1 LITTSRS
8 DEVSITTCPDGTI
21 AYGRFMVDR
30 GTIAEAA
37 ATVANRLDDTLGD
50 TTRSIQELL
59 VGEISELSG
68 DQQLVQLLRDT
79 VAVNVDAFFSSIR
92 HGIPVRNLEP
102 ATAALEYARRLA
114 QREVSVDAL
123 VRAYR
128 LGHRAALHVV
138 LDEIRASN
146 MDPALRLDVYELMAA
161 VSFEYIDWIS
171 QRVVAAYQEERERW
185 LEKRNSLR
193 TLQVRELL
201 SKSML
206 SKSDMDIDAMT
217 TAIRYPL
224 RRTHLALVVWCD
236 ETRGDLAAMETLVLK
251 LSDSIGAQ
259 DPLFVS
265 VDRVTGW
272 AWLPVPGGTP
282 DAVARVRACAEA
294 AADAPNAP
302 HVAVGDPLP
311 GVEGFRRSHQQ
322 ALDIRVVAMA
332 AGSNARRVNAFSD
345 PGLSVAALL
354 GGNVDTAAAWVGEV
368 LGPLAAATEG
378 DERLRETLRVFLRAG
393 SSNKAAA
400 DELHLH
406 VNSVKYRVQ
415 RAVERRARPITDDRL
430 EVEVALLL
438 CHWFGPEVLSGPQ

>member
-1 LITTSRS
+1 MR
-8 DEVSITTCPDGTI
+8 TCPGGTI
-21 AYGRFMVDR
+21 AYGLFMVDR
-30 GTIAEAA
+30 TVAQAA
-37 ATVANRLDDTLGD
+37 ATVASRLDDMLGD

-59 VGEISELSG
+59 VTEISELSG
-68 DQQLVQLLRDT
+68 DQQLLQLLRDT

-128 LGHRAALHVV
+128 IGHQAALNVA
-138 LDEIRASN
+138 LEEIRASN
-146 MDPALRLDVYELMAA
+146 LDPKLRLDVFELMAS

-171 QRVVAAYQEERERW
+171 QRVVAAYQDERERW

-201 SKSML
+201 SKSPL
-206 SKSDMDIDAMT
+206 SKADADIDAMT

-224 RRTHLALVVWCD
+224 RRTHLAVVVWCE
-236 ETRGDLAAMETLVLK
+236 ETHRDCLAAMEKLVRK
-251 LSDSIGAQ
+251 LAKSIGVSVGAREE
-259 DPLFVS
+259 PLFVS
-265 VDRVTGW
+265 VDRLTGW
-272 AWLPVPGGTP
+272 AWIPVPTDGAST
-282 DAVARVRACAEA
+282 AMATVRACAQA
-294 AADAPNAP
+294 AADEAPDAP
-302 HVAVGDPLP
+302 RVAIGDPLP

-322 ALDIRVVAMA
+322 ALDIQVVAAA
-332 AGSNARRVNAFSD
+332 AGSNACRVNAFSD

-354 GGNVDTAAAWVGEV
+354 GGNVDRAAAWVGEV
-368 LGPLAAATEG
+368 LGPLAGATEG

-415 RAVERRARPITDDRL
+415 RAVDRRARPITDDRL

-438 CHWFGPEVLSGPQ
+438 CHWFGAAVLTPV

>member
-1 LITTSRS
+1 
-8 DEVSITTCPDGTI
+8 
-21 AYGRFMVDR
+21 
-30 GTIAEAA
+30 
-37 ATVANRLDDTLGD
+37 
-50 TTRSIQELL
+50 LL
-59 VGEISELSG
+59 VTEISELSG
-68 DQQLVQLLRDT
+68 DQQLLQLLRDT

-92 HGIPVRNLEP
+92 HRIPVRKLEP

-128 LGHRAALHVV
+128 LGHHAALNVV

-146 MDPALRLDVYELMAA
+146 MDPKLRLDVYELMAA

-185 LEKRNSLR
+185 LEKRNNLR

-206 SKSDMDIDAMT
+206 SKSDVDIDAMT

-224 RRTHLALVVWCD
+224 RRTHLALVVWCE
-236 ETRGDLAAMETLVLK
+236 ETHRDGLAAMERLVRK
-251 LSDSIGAQ
+251 LADSIGARE

-272 AWLPVPGGTP
+272 AWLPVAAGSASN
-282 DAVARVRACAEA
+282 AVARVRACAEA
-294 AADAPNAP
+294 AVDAP
-302 HVAVGDPLP
+302 HIAVGDPLR

-322 ALDIRVVAMA
+322 ALDIQVVAMA

-354 GGNVDTAAAWVGEV
+354 GGNVDGAAAWVGEV
-368 LGPLAAATEG
+368 LGPLASATEG

-400 DELHLH
+400 DQLHLH

-415 RAVERRARPITDDRL
+415 RAVERRTRPIIDDRL

-438 CHWFGPEVLSGPQ
+438 CQWFGPAVLG

>member
-1 LITTSRS
+1 MR
-8 DEVSITTCPDGTI
+8 TCPRGTVTD
-21 AYGRFMVDR
+21 YGLFMVDR
-30 GTIAEAA
+30 TVAQAA
-37 ATVANRLDDTLGD
+37 ATVAGRLDDKLAA

-59 VGEISELSG
+59 VKEISELSG
-68 DQQLVQLLRDT
+68 DQQLLQLLRDT

-114 QREVSVDAL
+114 QREVSADAL

-128 LGHRAALHVV
+128 LGHQAALNVA
-138 LDEIRASN
+138 LEEIRASN
-146 MDPALRLDVYELMAA
+146 LDPKLRLDVFELMAA

-171 QRVVAAYQEERERW
+171 QRVVATYQEERERW

-193 TLQVRELL
+193 ILQVRELL
-201 SKSML
+201 AKSPV
-206 SKSDMDIDAMT
+206 SDVDIDATT

-224 RRTHLALVVWCD
+224 RRTHLAVVLWCE
-236 ETRGDLAAMETLVLK
+236 ETQRDGLAAMEKLVRK
-251 LSDSIGAQ
+251 LSKSAGAR
-259 DPLFVS
+259 DEPLFVS

-272 AWLPVPGGTP
+272 AWIPVPP
-282 DAVARVRACAEA
+282 DGAPTAALTVRACAEA
-294 AADAPNAP
+294 EAATDKLRL
-302 HVAVGDPLP
+302 AVGDPLP
-311 GVEGFRRSHQQ
+311 GVDGFRRSHQQ
-322 ALDIRVVAMA
+322 ALDIHVVAVA
-332 AGSNARRVNAFSD
+332 AGSNACRVNAFSD

-354 GGNVDTAAAWVGEV
+354 GGNVDRAAAWVGEV
-368 LGPLAAATEG
+368 LGPLAGATEA

-415 RAVERRARPITDDRL
+415 RAVDRRARPITDDRL

-438 CHWFGPEVLSGPQ
+438 CHWFGAAVLTPV

>member
-1 LITTSRS
+1 M
-8 DEVSITTCPDGTI
+8 TTCPGGTI
-21 AYGRFMVDR
+21 AYGLFMVDR
-30 GTIAEAA
+30 SVAEAA
-37 ATVANRLDDTLGD
+37 ATVASRLDDMLGD

-59 VGEISELSG
+59 VTEISELSG
-68 DQQLVQLLRDT
+68 DQPLVQLLRDT

-92 HGIPVRNLEP
+92 HGIPIRNLEP

-128 LGHRAALHVV
+128 LGHQAALNVV

-185 LEKRNSLR
+185 LEKRNSIR
-193 TLQVRELL
+193 TVQVRELL

-206 SKSDMDIDAMT
+206 SKSDVDIDAMT

-224 RRTHLALVVWCD
+224 RRTHLALVLWCE
-236 ETRGDLAAMETLVLK
+236 ETHRDGLAAMERLALK
-251 LSDSIGAQ
+251 LSGSIGAQ

-272 AWLPVPGGTP
+272 AWLPVPAGAASN
-282 DAVARVRACAEA
+282 AVATVRACAEA
-294 AADAPNAP
+294 AAQDAPY
-302 HVAVGDPLP
+302 VAVGDALP

-322 ALDIRVVAMA
+322 ALDIQVVAVA

-354 GGNVDTAAAWVGEV
+354 GGNVDRAAAWVGEV

-415 RAVERRARPITDDRL
+415 RAVERRTRPIIDDRL

-438 CHWFGPEVLSGPQ
+438 CHWFGPAVLASQ

>member
-1 LITTSRS
+1 
-8 DEVSITTCPDGTI
+8 
-21 AYGRFMVDR
+21 MVDR
-30 GTIAEAA
+30 TVAQAA
-37 ATVANRLDDTLGD
+37 ATVAGRLDDTLGD

-59 VGEISELSG
+59 VAEISELSG

-92 HGIPVRNLEP
+92 HGIPVRDLEP

-123 VRAYR
+123 IRAYR
-128 LGHRAALHVV
+128 LGHRAALDVALV
-138 LDEIRASN
+138 EIRASN
-146 MDPALRLDVYELMAA
+146 LGPKLRLDVFELMTA

-171 QRVVAAYQEERERW
+171 QRVIATYQDERERW

-193 TLQVRELL
+193 ILQVRELL
-201 SKSML
+201 AKSPV
-206 SKSDMDIDAMT
+206 SDVDIDAMT
-217 TAIRYPL
+217 TTMRYPL
-224 RRTHLALVVWCD
+224 RRTHLALVLWCE
-236 ETRGDLAAMETLVLK
+236 ETHRDGLAAMEK
-251 LSDSIGAQ
+251 LAVRLAQSVGAREE
-259 DPLFVS
+259 PLFVS

-272 AWLPVPGGTP
+272 AWIPVPPDGAPTAVATVRARAAVGQTP
-282 DAVARVRACAEA
+282 DAPR
-294 AADAPNAP
+294 
-302 HVAVGDPLP
+302 VAVGDPLP

-322 ALDIRVVAMA
+322 ALDIQVVALA

-354 GGNVDTAAAWVGEV
+354 GGNVDRAAAWVGEV
-368 LGPLAAATEG
+368 LGPLAGATEG

-400 DELHLH
+400 DQLHLH

-415 RAVERRARPITDDRL
+415 RAVDRRARPISDDRL

-438 CHWFGPEVLSGPQ
+438 CHWFGAAVLTPQ

>member
-1 LITTSRS
+1 MR
-8 DEVSITTCPDGTI
+8 TCPGGTI
-21 AYGRFMVDR
+21 AYGLFMVDR
-30 GTIAEAA
+30 TVAQAA
-37 ATVANRLDDTLGD
+37 ATVASRLDDALGD

-59 VGEISELSG
+59 VAEISELSG
-68 DQQLVQLLRDT
+68 DQQLLQLLRDT

-123 VRAYR
+123 MRAYR
-128 LGHRAALHVV
+128 LGHQAALTAA
-138 LDEIRASN
+138 LEEIRASN
-146 MDPALRLDVYELMAA
+146 LDPKLRLDVFELMTA

-171 QRVVAAYQEERERW
+171 QQVVATYQEERERW

-201 SKSML
+201 AKSPR
-206 SKSDMDIDAMT
+206 SRTDVDIDAMST
-217 TAIRYPL
+217 VIRYPL
-224 RRTHLALVVWCD
+224 RRTHLAVVLWCE
-236 ETRGDLAAMETLVLK
+236 ETHRDGLAAMEKLVLK
-251 LSDSIGAQ
+251 LSKSIGARDQ
-259 DPLFVS
+259 PLFVS

-272 AWLPVPGGTP
+272 AWIPVPP
-282 DAVARVRACAEA
+282 DGAPTAVAMARACAEE
-294 AADAPNAP
+294 APDTP
-302 HVAVGDPLP
+302 RLAVGDPLP
-311 GVEGFRRSHQQ
+311 GIEGFRRSHQQ
-322 ALDIRVVAMA
+322 ALDIQAVAVA
-332 AGSNARRVNAFSD
+332 AGSNAHRVNAFSD

-354 GGNVDTAAAWVGEV
+354 GGNVDRAAAWVNEV
-368 LGPLAAATEG
+368 LGPLAGATEG

-415 RAVERRARPITDDRL
+415 RAVDRRARPITDDRL

-438 CHWFGPEVLSGPQ
+438 CHWFGAAVLSGPT